1 MWGNSAF
8 CLPPTAYCLLLTAYC
23 FLAALWT
30 TIDRKMSNKPKL
42 FGTDGIRGVA
52 GEYPLDRTTVWNLGL
67 ALGNILRQE
76 EPAGPVRVVLGQ
88 DTRESA
94 SWIARRVAA
103 GLRSA
108 GAQVTEAGVITTPGL
123 AFLTRHHGFSAGV
136 VISASHNPY
145 EDNGIKALSN
155 SGTKLS
161 ESVELAIEQ
170 ELERTGT
177 DGQTDSELPLE
188 TAPHLLE
195 DYLEQL
201 LQLIPAGLALS
212 QYRLVV
218 DCAHGAAY
226 RVVPK
231 LLSRL
236 GIEAHLLHVEPNGRN
251 INLGCGSL
259 YPQVM
264 AEATKSLSADLGV
277 AFDGDADRAIFATR
291 EGKLIDGDYVLSI
304 MAPSLKRRGMLK
316 GSAVVGTLMTNLA
329 LEIALAGQGI
339 GLRRAAVGDKYVL
352 EEMLRSGINLGGE
365 PSGHIIFAH
374 LSLAG
379 DGIITLLE
387 VLRLMAETRQPFEE
401 LTRTFKP
408 FPQIIR
414 NVRVKEKAPLESIPE
429 VARAIAACRSE
440 IGERGRVVVR
450 YSGTEPL
457 ARVMVEG
464 GEAAMVEYH
473 AARIAHAIDSA
484 LGIRLPQ

>member
-1 MWGNSAF
+1 MA
-8 CLPPTAYCLLLTAYC
+8 
-23 FLAALWT
+23 
-30 TIDRKMSNKPKL
+30 NKPKL

-52 GEYPLDRTTVWNLGL
+52 GEYPLDRTTVWNLGV
-67 ALGNILRQE
+67 ALGNILRRE
-76 EPAGPVRVVLGQ
+76 EPAGSVRVVLGQ
-88 DTRESA
+88 DTRESGG
-94 SWIARRVAA
+94 WIARRLAA
-103 GLRSA
+103 GLSSA
-108 GAQVTEAGVITTPGL
+108 GAQVIEAGVITTPGL

-145 EDNGIKALSN
+145 EDNGIKVLSN

-161 ESVELAIEQ
+161 ESVELAIER
-170 ELERTGT
+170 ELAQAGS
-177 DGQTDSELPLE
+177 DGQMDSEPPLE

-195 DYLEQL
+195 DYLERL
-201 LQLIPAGLALS
+201 RQLIPAGLTLS

-218 DCAHGAAY
+218 DCAHGAAW
-226 RVVPK
+226 RVVPE
-231 LLSRL
+231 LLHRL
-236 GIEAHLLHVEPNGRN
+236 SIESHLLHVEPNGRN

-264 AEATKSLSADLGV
+264 AEATQALSADLGV

-304 MAPSLKRRGMLK
+304 MAPFLQRRGMLK

-339 GLRRAAVGDKYVL
+339 GLKRTAVGDKYVL

-365 PSGHIIFAH
+365 PSGHIIFAD

-401 LTRTFKP
+401 LTRSFKP
-408 FPQIIR
+408 FPQIIQ
-414 NVRVKEKAPLESIPE
+414 NVRVKKKAPLESVPE
-429 VARAIAACRSE
+429 VARAIADCRSE
-440 IGERGRVVVR
+440 IGQQGRVVVR

-457 ARVMVEG
+457 ARVMVEAR
-464 GEAAMVEYH
+464 ESAVVEYH

-484 LGIRLPQ
+484 LGIRGMG

>member
-1 MWGNSAF
+1 
-8 CLPPTAYCLLLTAYC
+8 
-23 FLAALWT
+23 
-30 TIDRKMSNKPKL
+30 MSVKPQL

-52 GEYPLDRTTVWNLGL
+52 GEYPLDRASVWSIGV
-67 ALGNILRQE
+67 ALGNILRKE
-76 EPAGPVRVVLGQ
+76 EPATPVRVVLGQ
-88 DTRESA
+88 DTRESG
-94 SWIARRVAA
+94 SWIARRLTA

-108 GAQVTEAGVITTPGL
+108 GAQVIEAGVITTPGL

-136 VISASHNPY
+136 VISASHNSY
-145 EDNGIKALSN
+145 EDNGIKILSS

-161 ESVELAIEQ
+161 ESVELAIER
-170 ELERTGT
+170 ELAQAGP
-177 DGQTDSELPLE
+177 DGQMDSEPLLE

-195 DYLEQL
+195 DYLERL
-201 LQLIPAGLALS
+201 LRLIPAGLAVS

-218 DCAHGAAY
+218 DCAQGAAY

-231 LLSRL
+231 LLRRL
-236 GIEAHLLHVEPNGRN
+236 GIETHFLNVEPNGRN
-251 INLGCGSL
+251 IDLGCGSL

-264 AEATKSLSADLGV
+264 AEATQALSADLGV

-304 MAPSLKRRGMLK
+304 MAPFYQRRGILQA
-316 GSAVVGTLMTNLA
+316 SAVVGTLMTNLA

-339 GLRRAAVGDKYVL
+339 GLKRAAVGDKYVL
-352 EEMLRSGINLGGE
+352 EEMLRSGISLGGE

-387 VLRLMAETRQPFEE
+387 MVRLMAETRQPFEE

-414 NVRVKEKAPLESIPE
+414 NVRVKEKSPLETLPE
-429 VARAIAACRSE
+429 VTRAIAECRGE
-440 IGERGRVVVR
+440 IGEQGRVVVR

-457 ARVMVEG
+457 ARVMVEA
-464 GEAAMVEYH
+464 GEAGMVEYH
-473 AARIAHAIDSA
+473 AARIAQAIDSA
-484 LGIRLPQ
+484 LGMRGIGRSADRETG